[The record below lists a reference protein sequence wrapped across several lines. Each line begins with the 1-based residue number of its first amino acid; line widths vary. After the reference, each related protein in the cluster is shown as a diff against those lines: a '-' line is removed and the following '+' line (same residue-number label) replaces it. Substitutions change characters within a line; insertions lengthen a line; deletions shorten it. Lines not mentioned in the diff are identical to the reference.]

1 VFIRFLFISA
11 IVLSGFIY
19 ADGSEL
25 IDNVEGAKS
34 DAPSVRLQ
42 EFVVKR
48 AVDYYAKIN
57 DGRFQFPDFTSG
69 QTIMTRSHMWEKIK
83 EEGQIYFKLNSGN
96 KPSVAVREFL
106 EMGGL
111 FDCKNAIELVK
122 QLIILDIYGDEEFDR
137 LNAPPTPFFL
147 SDRIH
152 NIESITTKN
161 EPDSPGEIGCFI
173 NVKFYTVLHLGEFF
187 NCENLICV
195 GSDRFVGFGPFFNR
209 RQFNSEEQHLDQT

>member
-1 VFIRFLFISA
+1 MFIRFLFISA

-42 EFVVKR
+42 KFVVER
-48 AVDYYAKIN
+48 AVDYYAQIN

-83 EEGQIYFKLNSGN
+83 EDGQIYFKLNSGN

-106 EMGGL
+106 AAGGYL
-111 FDCKNAIELVK
+111 IVK
-122 QLIILDIYGDEEFDR
+122 TQ
-137 LNAPPTPFFL
+137 
-147 SDRIH
+147 
-152 NIESITTKN
+152 
-161 EPDSPGEIGCFI
+161 
-173 NVKFYTVLHLGEFF
+173 
-187 NCENLICV
+187 
-195 GSDRFVGFGPFFNR
+195 
-209 RQFNSEEQHLDQT
+209 